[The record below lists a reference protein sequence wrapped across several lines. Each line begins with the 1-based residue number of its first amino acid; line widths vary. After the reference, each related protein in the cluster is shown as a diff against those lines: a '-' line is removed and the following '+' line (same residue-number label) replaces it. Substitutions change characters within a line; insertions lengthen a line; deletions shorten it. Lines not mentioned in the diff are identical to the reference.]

1 MVPTSNRKTRWPI
14 RVPASSPSR
23 HRLTRIRSV
32 VPIGTRVGGR
42 RLTAT
47 AEISAVG
54 AAIVQF
60 TGPARVRLDDS
71 EVEVD
76 AGDRLPLA

>member
-1 MVPTSNRKTRWPI
+1 M
-14 RVPASSPSR
+14 
-23 HRLTRIRSV
+23 